1 MGTGG
6 WGLGGGDWENGD
18 RELGDWGWGNGDR
31 ELGDWGWG
39 DGDRELSI
47 LPSVLSHPFIASRLM
62 YITFSK

>member
-1 MGTGG
+1 MGTGEWGWGMGTGG

-31 ELGDWGWG
+31 EL
-39 DGDRELSI
+39 SI